1 MIKGYVA
8 MTTSVILQFKM
19 KAMTNE
25 ATTKPKFCIRI
36 VVRSTTI
43 VLNKVA
49 SLSRRDESIELVL
62 FVSSNHPIS
71 FLNMAATKYK
81 KLKMSDQYRKMKI

>member
-8 MTTSVILQFKM
+8 KTTNVILQFKM
-19 KAMTNE
+19 KAMINE
-25 ATTKPKFCIRI
+25 ATINPTFCKRI
-36 VVRSTTI
+36 VERSTTI
-43 VLNKVA
+43 VRNKVA

-71 FLNMAATKYK
+71 FLKIAAFK
-81 KLKMSDQYRKMKI
+81 